1 MLSKVKTAT
10 TISRKREE
18 RLEDRILMKL
28 SFWMSLYQ
36 ELMQRL
42 SMRIINTTSEI
53 AEVTVEPSSK
63 SLKNFSLKMY

>member
-1 MLSKVKTAT
+1 MLSKAKTAT

-28 SFWMSLYQ
+28 SSWMSLYQ